1 MKYIQGHPDIKVY
14 LAGGLLWCHFQLHFK
29 NKTQKENHAI
39 KEETDLHLDYKVTDG
54 GVHLLPKLFL
64 NLSIST

>member
-1 MKYIQGHPDIKVY
+1 M
-14 LAGGLLWCHFQLHFK
+14 
-29 NKTQKENHAI
+29 TI